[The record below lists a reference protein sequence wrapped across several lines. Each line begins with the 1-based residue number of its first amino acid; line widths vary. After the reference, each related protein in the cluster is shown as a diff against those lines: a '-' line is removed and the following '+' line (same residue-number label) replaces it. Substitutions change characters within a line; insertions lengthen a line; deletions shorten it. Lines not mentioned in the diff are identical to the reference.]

1 MIAIVIRASVSVCVY
16 SEMTKIVSKIIRI
29 KKRLGYF
36 NEVGIVAAP
45 VRMATA
51 AQWLVSIKNPNTN
64 CVYIISNDNIR
75 KLIIY
80 I

>member
-1 MIAIVIRASVSVCVY
+1 
-16 SEMTKIVSKIIRI
+16 MTKIVSEIIRI

-36 NEVGIVAAP
+36 NEVGIVAAA
-45 VRMATA
+45 VRMAT